1 MIPHGGIP
9 YESLTGISG
18 KIIGTD
24 IKPGSLSG
32 TIQVTDIMSGKIT
45 NEALI
50 PSALSGLIE
59 TIVTRRFNSAVPLSN
74 NTAVYVN
81 ASGFADLALAS
92 TSGTMP
98 CIGIT
103 GGAFASGVQATI
115 IQHGIKEGIV
125 TSSPQ
130 NTPFYVSEVSAG
142 LIQTEIPATG
152 FIQRLGYATWLSG
165 QAMVKPDN
173 FYYNLSGFPVGV
185 VVETP

>member
-1 MIPHGGIP
+1 MYPHGGIP

-18 KIIGTD
+18 KIVGTD

-32 TIQVTDIMSGKIT
+32 
-45 NEALI
+45 
-50 PSALSGLIE
+50 LIE
-59 TIVTRRFNSAVPLSN
+59 TIVTRGFNSAVPLSN

-115 IQHGIKEGIV
+115 VQHGIKEGIV

-142 LIQTEIPATG
+142 LIQTKRPATG

-173 FYYNLSGFPVGV
+173 FYYNLSGFPAGV
-185 VVETP
+185 VIA